1 MKRKITLIAALLL
14 TIVLIAAFTSAALA
28 SDGSMTITIH
38 PIRILVNGEMFRPTD
53 VNGNEV
59 MVFTVNGTTYAPLR
73 ALAEAYGLE
82 VGYDAANNIATVNS
96 PDRVPAA
103 AASVPEARDF
113 TAYWTVEEK
122 PVTNYGDEK
131 IFTATY
137 NGGLGMAEFKNWW
150 KSLSP
155 EEIAD
160 GAQRLAAEARA
171 MAPGYTVTMYFSYGS
186 YMLGTAWAF
195 GGLEHSNFRPATVWI
210 G

>member
-1 MKRKITLIAALLL
+1 MKRKITVLSALLL
-14 TIVLIAAFTSAALA
+14 AVVLTAAITSTALA

-38 PIRILVNGEMFRPTD
+38 PIRILVNGEAFRPTD

-82 VGYDAANNIATVNS
+82 VGYDAANNIATVNN
-96 PDRVPAA
+96 PDRVP

-131 IFTATY
+131 IFTAAY
-137 NGGLGMAEFKNWW
+137 NGALGMAEFKSWW
-150 KSLSP
+150 KSFSA
-155 EEIAD
+155 EEIAQ
-160 GAQRLAAEARA
+160 GAKQLAAEAKA
-171 MAPGYTVTMYFSYGS
+171 LAPGYTVTMYFSYGS
-186 YMLGTAWAF
+186 YMLGTAWGYEGF
-195 GGLEHSNFRPATVWI
+195 QQSNFRPSSVWI

>member
-1 MKRKITLIAALLL
+1 MKRKITVLTALLMAFVL
-14 TIVLIAAFTSAALA
+14 TAAITSTALA

-38 PIRILVNGEMFRPTD
+38 PIRILVNGEAFRPTD

-96 PDRVPAA
+96 PERAPAA
-103 AASVPEARDF
+103 PVPEVRDF
-113 TAYWTVEEK
+113 AAYWAVEEK

-131 IFTATY
+131 VFTATY
-137 NGGLGMAEFKNWW
+137 NGGLGMTEFKSWW
-150 KSLSP
+150 KSLTP
-155 EEIAD
+155 EEIAK
-160 GAQRLAAEARA
+160 GAEQLAAEARA

-186 YMLGTAWAF
+186 YMLGTAWGF
-195 GGLEHSNFRPATVWI
+195 DGFQQSNFRPSSVWI

>member
-1 MKRKITLIAALLL
+1 MKRKITILTALLL
-14 TIVLIAAFTSAALA
+14 AVVLTVAITSTALA

-38 PIRILVNGEMFRPTD
+38 PIRILVNGETFRPTD

-82 VGYDAANNIATVNS
+82 VGYDAANNIASVNS
-96 PDRVPAA
+96 PDRAPTV
-103 AASVPEARDF
+103 SVPEARDF

-122 PVTNYGDEK
+122 PVTNYGSEK

-137 NGGLGMAEFKNWW
+137 NGDLGM
-150 KSLSP
+150 
-155 EEIAD
+155 EIAK
-160 GAQRLAAEARA
+160 GAEQLAAEAKA

-186 YMLGTAWAF
+186 YMLGTAWGF
-195 GGLEHSNFRPATVWI
+195 EGFQQSNFRPASAWI

>member
-1 MKRKITLIAALLL
+1 MKRKIIVLSALLL
-14 TIVLIAAFTSAALA
+14 AVVLTAAITSTALA
-28 SDGSMTITIH
+28 SDDSMTITIH
-38 PIRILVNGEMFRPTD
+38 PIRILVNGEAFRPTD

-103 AASVPEARDF
+103 PAPEVRDF
-113 TAYWTVEEK
+113 AAYWTVEEK

-131 IFTATY
+131 IFTATF
-137 NGGLGMAEFKNWW
+137 NGDLGMEEFKSWW
-150 KSLSP
+150 KSLP
-155 EEIAD
+155 AEEIAR
-160 GAQRLAAEARA
+160 GAEQLAAEARA
-171 MAPGYTVTMYFSYGS
+171 LAPGYTVTMYFSYGS
-186 YMLGTAWAF
+186 YMLGTAWGF
-195 GGLEHSNFRPATVWI
+195 EGFQQSNFRPASAWI

>member
-1 MKRKITLIAALLL
+1 MKRKITVLSALLL
-14 TIVLIAAFTSAALA
+14 AVVLTAAITSTALA
-28 SDGSMTITIH
+28 SDGTMTITIH
-38 PIRILVNGEMFRPTD
+38 PIRILVNGETFRPTD

-96 PDRVPAA
+96 LNRAPSAEA
-103 AASVPEARDF
+103 YVPEARDF
-113 TAYWTVEEK
+113 AAYWTVEEK
-122 PVTNYGDEK
+122 PVTYYGDEK
-131 IFTATY
+131 VFTATY
-137 NGGLGMAEFKNWW
+137 NGGLGMAEFKSWW
-150 KSLSP
+150 KSLSS
-155 EEIAD
+155 EEIAK
-160 GAQRLAAEARA
+160 GAEQLAAEAKA

-195 GGLEHSNFRPATVWI
+195 GGLEQSNFRPASVWI

>member
-1 MKRKITLIAALLL
+1 MKRKITVLTALLL
-14 TIVLIAAFTSAALA
+14 AVVLTAAITSTALA
-28 SDGSMTITIH
+28 SDGSMTVTIH
-38 PIRILVNGEMFRPTD
+38 PIRILVNGEAFQPTD

-96 PDRVPAA
+96 PDRAPVAVP
-103 AASVPEARDF
+103 SVPEARNF

-131 IFTATY
+131 VFTAAY
-137 NGGLGMAEFKNWW
+137 NGGLGMTEFKSWW
-150 KSLSP
+150 KSLTP
-155 EEIAD
+155 EEIAR
-160 GAQRLAAEARA
+160 GAEQLAAEAKA

-195 GGLEHSNFRPATVWI
+195 GGLEQSNFRPASVWI

>member
-1 MKRKITLIAALLL
+1 MKRKITILTALLL
-14 TIVLIAAFTSAALA
+14 AVVLTAAITSTALA

-38 PIRILVNGEMFRPTD
+38 PIRILVNGETFRPTD

-82 VGYDAANNIATVNS
+82 VGYDAAKHIATVNS
-96 PDRVPAA
+96 PDRLPVAVP
-103 AASVPEARDF
+103 SVPEARDF
-113 TAYWTVEEK
+113 AAYWTVEEK

-131 IFTATY
+131 VFTATY
-137 NGGLGMAEFKNWW
+137 NGGLGMAEFKSWW
-150 KSLSP
+150 KSLSS
-155 EEIAD
+155 EEIAQ
-160 GAQRLAAEARA
+160 GAEQLAAEAKA

-195 GGLEHSNFRPATVWI
+195 GGLEQSNFRPASVWI

>member
-1 MKRKITLIAALLL
+1 MKRKITILTALLL
-14 TIVLIAAFTSAALA
+14 AVVLTAAITSTALA

-38 PIRILVNGEMFRPTD
+38 PIRILVNGETFRPTD

-103 AASVPEARDF
+103 AVPVPEARDF

-131 IFTATY
+131 VFTATY
-137 NGGLGMAEFKNWW
+137 NGGLSMTEFKSWW
-150 KSLSP
+150 KSMTP
-155 EEIAD
+155 EEIAR
-160 GAQRLAAEARA
+160 GAEQLAAAA
-171 MAPGYTVTMYFSYGS
+171 KALVPGYTVTMYFSYGS
-186 YMLGTAWAF
+186 YMLGTAWGF
-195 GGLEHSNFRPATVWI
+195 DGFQQSNFRPSSVWI

>member
-1 MKRKITLIAALLL
+1 MKRKITVLTALLL
-14 TIVLIAAFTSAALA
+14 AVVLTAAITSTALA

-38 PIRILVNGEMFRPTD
+38 PIRILVNGEAFRPTD

-82 VGYDAANNIATVNS
+82 VGYDAANNIATVNN
-96 PDRVPAA
+96 PDRVP

-131 IFTATY
+131 IFTAAY
-137 NGGLGMAEFKNWW
+137 NGTLGMAEFKSWW
-150 KSLSP
+150 KSLSA
-155 EEIAD
+155 EEIAK
-160 GAQRLAAEARA
+160 GAEQLAAEAKA
-171 MAPGYTVTMYFSYGS
+171 LAPGYTVTMYFSYGS
-186 YMLGTAWAF
+186 YMLGTAWGF
-195 GGLEHSNFRPATVWI
+195 EGFQQSNFRPASAWI

>member
-1 MKRKITLIAALLL
+1 MKRKITVLSALLL
-14 TIVLIAAFTSAALA
+14 AVVLTAAITSTALA

-38 PIRILVNGEMFRPTD
+38 PIRILVNGETFRPTD

-82 VGYDAANNIATVNS
+82 VGYDAANHIATVNS
-96 PDRVPAA
+96 PDRLPVAVP
-103 AASVPEARDF
+103 SVPEARDF
-113 TAYWTVEEK
+113 AAYWTVEEK

-131 IFTATY
+131 VFTATY
-137 NGGLGMAEFKNWW
+137 NGGLGMSEFKSWW
-150 KSLSP
+150 KSLSS
-155 EEIAD
+155 EEIAQ
-160 GAQRLAAEARA
+160 GAEQLAAEAKA

-186 YMLGTAWAF
+186 YMLGTAWGF
-195 GGLEHSNFRPATVWI
+195 EGFQQSNFRPASAWI

>member
-1 MKRKITLIAALLL
+1 MKRKITVLSALLL
-14 TIVLIAAFTSAALA
+14 AVVLTAAITSTALA

-38 PIRILVNGEMFRPTD
+38 PIRILVNGEAFQPTD

-96 PDRVPAA
+96 PDRAPS
-103 AASVPEARDF
+103 ASGPETRDF
-113 TAYWTVEEK
+113 AAYWTVEEK

-131 IFTATY
+131 IFTAAF
-137 NGGLGMAEFKNWW
+137 NGDLGMEEFKSWW
-150 KSLSP
+150 KSLP
-155 EEIAD
+155 AEEIAR
-160 GAQRLAAEARA
+160 GAEQLAAEARA
-171 MAPGYTVTMYFSYGS
+171 LAPGYTVTMYFSDGS
-186 YMLGTAWAF
+186 YMLGTAWGF
-195 GGLEHSNFRPATVWI
+195 EGFQQSNFRPASAWI

>member
-1 MKRKITLIAALLL
+1 MKRKITILTALLL
-14 TIVLIAAFTSAALA
+14 AVVLTAAITSTALA
-28 SDGSMTITIH
+28 SGGTMTITIH
-38 PIRILVNGEMFRPTD
+38 PIRILVNGETFRPTD

-96 PDRVPAA
+96 LNRAPSAEA
-103 AASVPEARDF
+103 YVPEARDF

-131 IFTATY
+131 VFTAAY
-137 NGGLGMAEFKNWW
+137 SGELGMTEFKSWW
-150 KSLSP
+150 MSMTP
-155 EEIAD
+155 EEIAR
-160 GAQRLAAEARA
+160 GAEQLAAEAKA

-186 YMLGTAWAF
+186 YMLSTAWGF
-195 GGLEHSNFRPATVWI
+195 DGFQQSNFRPSSVWI

>member
-1 MKRKITLIAALLL
+1 
-14 TIVLIAAFTSAALA
+14 
-28 SDGSMTITIH
+28 MTITIH
-38 PIRILVNGEMFRPTD
+38 PIRILVNGEAFRPTD

-96 PDRVPAA
+96 PDQVPAA
-103 AASVPEARDF
+103 FVPEARDF
-113 TAYWTVEEK
+113 AAYWTVEEK

-137 NGGLGMAEFKNWW
+137 NGALGMAEFKSWW
-150 KSLSP
+150 KSLST
-155 EEIAD
+155 EEIAQ
-160 GAQRLAAEARA
+160 GAEQLAAEARA
-171 MAPGYTVTMYFSYGS
+171 LAPGFTVTMYFSYGS
-186 YMLGTAWAF
+186 YMLGTAWGYEGF
-195 GGLEHSNFRPATVWI
+195 QQSNFRPASAWI

>member
-1 MKRKITLIAALLL
+1 MKRKITVLSALLL
-14 TIVLIAAFTSAALA
+14 AVVLTAAITSTALA

-38 PIRILVNGEMFRPTD
+38 PIRILVNGEAFRPTD

-82 VGYDAANNIATVNS
+82 VGYDAENNIATVNS
-96 PDRVPAA
+96 PDRVSA
-103 AASVPEARDF
+103 ETRDF
-113 TAYWTVEEK
+113 AAYWTVEEK

-137 NGGLGMAEFKNWW
+137 NGALGMEEFKSWW
-150 KSLSP
+150 KSLSA
-155 EEIAD
+155 EEIAQ
-160 GAQRLAAEARA
+160 GAEQLAAEARA
-171 MAPGYTVTMYFSYGS
+171 LAPGYTVTMYFSYGS
-186 YMLGTAWAF
+186 YMLGTAWGF
-195 GGLEHSNFRPATVWI
+195 EGFQQSNFRPASAWI

>member
-1 MKRKITLIAALLL
+1 MKRKITILTALLL
-14 TIVLIAAFTSAALA
+14 AVVLTAAITSTALA

-38 PIRILVNGEMFRPTD
+38 PIRILVNGETFRPTD

-103 AASVPEARDF
+103 ASPVPEARDF
-113 TAYWTVEEK
+113 TAFWTVEEK

-160 GAQRLAAEARA
+160 GAQRLAAEARS

-186 YMLGTAWAF
+186 YMLGTAWGF
-195 GGLEHSNFRPATVWI
+195 DGFQQSNFRPSSVWI

>member
-1 MKRKITLIAALLL
+1 MKRKITVLSALLL
-14 TIVLIAAFTSAALA
+14 AVVLTAAITSTALA

-82 VGYDAANNIATVNS
+82 VGYDAANNIATVNN
-96 PDRVPAA
+96 PDRVP

-113 TAYWTVEEK
+113 AAYWTVEEK

-131 IFTATY
+131 IFTAAY
-137 NGGLGMAEFKNWW
+137 NGTLGMAEFKSWW
-150 KSLSP
+150 KSLSA
-155 EEIAD
+155 EEIAK
-160 GAQRLAAEARA
+160 GAEQLAAEARA
-171 MAPGYTVTMYFSYGS
+171 LAPGYTVTMYFSYGS
-186 YMLGTAWAF
+186 YMLGTAWGF
-195 GGLEHSNFRPATVWI
+195 EGFQQSNFQPASAWI

>member
-1 MKRKITLIAALLL
+1 
-14 TIVLIAAFTSAALA
+14 
-28 SDGSMTITIH
+28 
-38 PIRILVNGEMFRPTD
+38 
-53 VNGNEV
+53 

-96 PDRVPAA
+96 PDR
-103 AASVPEARDF
+103 ASAIVTSAPEARDF
-113 TAYWTVEEK
+113 TAFWTVEEK

-131 IFTATY
+131 IFTAFY
-137 NGGLGMAEFKNWW
+137 NGGLSMAEFKNWW
-150 KSLSP
+150 KSLTP
-155 EEIAD
+155 EEISD

-195 GGLEHSNFRPATVWI
+195 GGLEQSNFRPATVWI

>member
-1 MKRKITLIAALLL
+1 MKRKITVLSALLL
-14 TIVLIAAFTSAALA
+14 AIALTAAITSTALA

-38 PIRILVNGEMFRPTD
+38 PIRILVNGETFRPTD

-82 VGYDAANNIATVNS
+82 VGYDAANHIATVNS
-96 PDRVPAA
+96 PDRAPAA
-103 AASVPEARDF
+103 DTSVPEVRDF
-113 TAYWTVEEK
+113 AAYWTVEEK

-137 NGGLGMAEFKNWW
+137 NGGLGMAEFKSWW
-150 KSLSP
+150 KSLTP
-155 EEIAD
+155 EEIAR
-160 GAQRLAAEARA
+160 GAERLAAEAKA

-195 GGLEHSNFRPATVWI
+195 GGLEQSNFRPASVWI

>member
-1 MKRKITLIAALLL
+1 MKRKTTVLTALLL
-14 TIVLIAAFTSAALA
+14 ALILTAALSLTALA
-28 SDGSMTITIH
+28 SDGSITITIH
-38 PIRILVNGEMFRPTD
+38 PIRILVNGEEFRPRD

-103 AASVPEARDF
+103 AASVQEARDF
-113 TAYWTVEEK
+113 AAYWTVEEK

-131 IFTATY
+131 VFTATY
-137 NGGLGMAEFKNWW
+137 NGGLGMADFKRWW
-150 KSLSP
+150 KSLSA
-155 EEIAD
+155 EEIAQ
-160 GAQRLAAEARA
+160 GAEQLAAEAKA
-171 MAPGYTVTMYFSYGS
+171 LAPGYTVTMYFSYGS
-186 YMLGTAWAF
+186 YMLGTAWGF
-195 GGLEHSNFRPATVWI
+195 DGFQQSNFQPSTIWI